1 MGCDPQ
7 VIKEITPCPK
17 RKNHASIRA
26 RDESAEA
33 VSARITVFD
42 GDEDCLA
49 PLQLSFRRP
58 CSSLVFFGRRAGVIY
73 YLLIELASDFEA
85 MIRNLSRHTNA
96 PPSPT
101 PISIPTTPLPP
112 PGFAPFFA

>member
-1 MGCDPQ
+1 MEYDPQ
-7 VIKEITPCPK
+7 VIKEITPCSK

-33 VSARITVFD
+33 VSARITVFG

-49 PLQLSFRRP
+49 PLQLRP

-73 YLLIELASDFEA
+73 YLLVELASDFEA
-85 MIRNLSRHTNA
+85 MIRNYFVTQTLLH
-96 PPSPT
+96 
-101 PISIPTTPLPP
+101 PLPSRYQQP
-112 PGFAPFFA
+112 HSLPQASHHSLH